1 MIRRSITVTLALVA
15 CLLLLSVAPFVRT
28 VGATDAPAT
37 QPAGGEKR
45 TTPSGL
51 MIVEVVSPKEP
62 VTAQAGDLVWVNY
75 TGKLQSNGRKFD
87 SSLDRRDENGMPQ
100 PIAFILGAGRVIKG
114 WDEGIAG
121 MKVGDKRQLIIPP
134 GLAYGTSDNG
144 PIPANSTLVF
154 DVELVGV
161 YRPEQAQPSK

>member
-1 MIRRSITVTLALVA
+1 MTQRFIAAPFTLIA
-15 CLLLLSVAPFVRT
+15 CLLVLSAASFVRT
-28 VGATDAPAT
+28 VGAADAPAT
-37 QPAGGEKR
+37 QPAAGEKR

-51 MIVEVVSPKEP
+51 TIIEIASPKEA
-62 VTAQAGDLVWVNY
+62 VTAQSGDLVWVNY
-75 TGKLQSNGRKFD
+75 TGKLQSNGKKFD

-100 PIAFILGAGRVIKG
+100 PISFILGAGRVIKG
-114 WDEGIAG
+114 WDEGVAG

-134 GLAYGTSDNG
+134 SLAYGSNDNG

-161 YRPEQAQPSK
+161 YRPEQAQQK